1 MRRSKNKLSSKKN
14 HRKKL
19 TQIRKQSKREEE
31 NLSDSQT
38 LLSICDKIKLCVC
51 CLRVNLIKRNSYL
64 YKLLLI
70 TLIKSEHHHMCFIF
84 TLIVYDNSQ
93 Q

>member
-1 MRRSKNKLSSKKN
+1 MRRSKNRLSSKKN

-38 LLSICDKIKLCVC
+38 LLSICDKIKFCVC
-51 CLRVNLIKRNSYL
+51 LFKSYFNKE
-64 YKLLLI
+64 KLLFVQI
-70 TLIKSEHHHMCFIF
+70 IIDHIDKIRTSSYVFYIYI
-84 TLIVYDNSQ
+84 NSL
-93 Q
+93 